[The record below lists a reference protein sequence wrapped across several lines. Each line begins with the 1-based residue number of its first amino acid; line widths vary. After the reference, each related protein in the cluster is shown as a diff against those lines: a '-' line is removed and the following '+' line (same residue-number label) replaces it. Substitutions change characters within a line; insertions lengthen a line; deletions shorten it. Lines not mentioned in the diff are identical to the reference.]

1 MIQLSVPRL
10 DPIHLR
16 QAVRATVAAVAA
28 YVLADIFGLPKGY
41 WSVLT
46 AVIVMQATIGATLG
60 ATVDRLLGTMLGA
73 AAGVVGAVLS
83 GPSAL
88 RTGVVLAAVMLVTV
102 YIAARRPNLKLGPVT
117 AAIVMLADPTHAD
130 PLGAAFQRVAEI
142 GLGAVVGVLAALLI
156 LPARARDYLRD
167 TGAAALGDC
176 ASLLDL
182 IAGRLAG
189 SGADPAVLNQ
199 RIRVLMRKADTQLD
213 EARRERPGAIPD
225 HLDPAPIIRSIRRL
239 WYSEIILIRASQTAL
254 TEPLEAALKATLDQ
268 AMTAA
273 RKRMTT
279 LAAALEAQAAPGDG
293 AALDQAVAALQS
305 SVDALRGTS
314 GSALDGREFGQAFA
328 LAFTFAQIRDNLADL
343 AERLRE
349 KAGDSAPP
357 SPLDPRDQAPGT
369 T

>member
-88 RTGVVLAAVMLVTV
+88 RTGLVLVMLVTV

-273 RKRMTT
+273 RKRMTA

-293 AALDQAVAALQS
+293 PALDQAVAALQS

-349 KAGDSAPP
+349 QAGDSALP